1 MSDAQ
6 QARELIER
14 LRAGGVMPSGLQ
26 SDSRRVAPGDLFLA
40 MPGAQADGRDHIAA
54 AVTGGAV
61 AVLCESADGRARAV
75 ASVPC
80 IEVSGLRDLSG
91 YLAHEFHGCPSD
103 QLWVAGVTGTNGKT
117 TSSQWLAQA
126 LDAIGT
132 HCGVIGTLGWG
143 VQGGLEPL
151 ANTTPDALAVHRML
165 AQFRDQGVR
174 AVAMEV
180 SSIGLDQS
188 RVNGVRFAVAMFT
201 NLTRDHLEYHGN
213 MDAYAEA
220 KAKLFEQPGVGHA
233 VVNID
238 DVFGLAL
245 ARGLSARGVPVIAY
259 TRLGATAVACPV
271 LSASAITGTPT
282 GLRFSVHW
290 QGERADVVLG
300 MVGAFNISNA
310 LGVIGALIAR
320 GIAFDDA
327 VRAVSR
333 LVPPPGRM
341 QLFGGVGEPL
351 VLVDYAHTP
360 DALAKVL
367 EAARDTARGRGGR
380 VVCVFG
386 CGGDRDLGK
395 RPLMGELAVELA
407 DRVLVT
413 SDNPRSEDPAAIAAM
428 VLDGCGAAAECE
440 LDRASAITRAIA
452 EAAADDVVVVAGK
465 GHEPYQE
472 VREERLPFSDAEQ
485 VVAALR
491 ARNATG
497 GAAA

>member
-1 MSDAQ
+1 
-6 QARELIER
+6 
-14 LRAGGVMPSGLQ
+14 MPSGLQ
-26 SDSRRVAPGDLFLA
+26 SDSRRVAQGDLFLA
-40 MPGAQADGRDHIAA
+40 MPGAQSDGRDHIAA
-54 AVTGGAV
+54 AVASGAV
-61 AVLCESADGRARAV
+61 AVLCESADGRAPAG
-75 ASVPC
+75 AAVPC
-80 IEVSGLRDLSG
+80 IGVSDLRGLSG
-91 YLAHEFHGCPSD
+91 YLAHEFYGCPSD
-103 QLWVAGVTGTNGKT
+103 EIWVAGVTGTNGKT

-126 LDAIGT
+126 LDATGV

-151 ANTTPDALAVHRML
+151 ANTTPDALTVHRML

-180 SSIGLDQS
+180 SSIGLDQG
-188 RVNGVRFAVAMFT
+188 RVNGVSFAVAMFT
-201 NLTRDHLEYHGN
+201 NLTRDHLEYHGD

-220 KAKLFEQPGVGHA
+220 KAKLFDLPDVGHA

-238 DVFGLAL
+238 DAFGLAL
-245 ARGLSARGVPVIAY
+245 AQGLIARELPVIAY
-259 TRLGATAVACPV
+259 TRLGATLAACPV
-271 LSASAITGTPT
+271 LAASAITGTPT
-282 GLRFSVHW
+282 GLRFSVRW
-290 QGERADVVLG
+290 LGERADVTLG
-300 MVGAFNISNA
+300 MVGEFNVSNA
-310 LGVIGALIAR
+310 LGVIGALLSR

-333 LVPPPGRM
+333 LVPPAGRM

-360 DALAKVL
+360 DALSKVL

-386 CGGDRDLGK
+386 CGGDRDPGK
-395 RPLMGELAVELA
+395 RPLMGELAAKLA

-413 SDNPRSEDPAAIAAM
+413 SDNPRTEDPAAIAAM
-428 VLDGCGAAAECE
+428 VLAGCGAATECE
-440 LDRASAITRAIA
+440 LDRASAINRAVA
-452 EAAADDVVVVAGK
+452 TAAADDVVVVAGK

-472 VREERLPFSDAEQ
+472 VRGERLPFSDAEQ

-491 ARNATG
+491 ARSATG